1 MEQNYPTN
9 DYKQKRPAQQ
19 EYEQPERNA
28 YQKPSQKAQQPSPP
42 QPRQQGRGQ
51 QQGNGFEEKS
61 IKEVNREN
69 RIEIREYD
77 PSELVE
83 CSEGCG
89 RKFNPDSIAKHE
101 NVCRQVF
108 QKKRK
113 EFNAQDQRLVANE
126 QKKLMK
132 RGEVI
137 DKKLEEKKAK
147 EKVPKWKAE
156 SLALRS
162 GIKQSRDDDYVPTKE

>member
-1 MEQNYPTN
+1 M
-9 DYKQKRPAQQ
+9 
-19 EYEQPERNA
+19 
-28 YQKPSQKAQQPSPP
+28 QQPPPPP
-42 QPRQQGRGQ
+42 QRQQGRSQ
-51 QQGNGFEEKS
+51 PQGNGFEEKS

-69 RIEIREYD
+69 RVEIREYD

-132 RGEVI
+132 RGEI
-137 DKKLEEKKAK
+137 IEKKL
-147 EKVPKWKAE
+147 
-156 SLALRS
+156 
-162 GIKQSRDDDYVPTKE
+162 

>member
-1 MEQNYPTN
+1 
-9 DYKQKRPAQQ
+9 
-19 EYEQPERNA
+19 
-28 YQKPSQKAQQPSPP
+28 
-42 QPRQQGRGQ
+42 
-51 QQGNGFEEKS
+51 
-61 IKEVNREN
+61 
-69 RIEIREYD
+69 
-77 PSELVE
+77 LVE
-83 CSEGCG
+83 CGEGCG
-89 RKFNPDSIAKHE
+89 RKFNPDSIVKHE

-132 RGEVI
+132 KGEVVER
-137 DKKLEEKKAK
+137 KLEEKKAR

-162 GIKQSRDDDYVPTKE
+162 GIKQALDDDYVPTKEEKKILDDARNNDFTKCQFCGRSFNEAAAKKHIAFCESQQKKNQMRKK

>member
-1 MEQNYPTN
+1 M
-9 DYKQKRPAQQ
+9 
-19 EYEQPERNA
+19 
-28 YQKPSQKAQQPSPP
+28 
-42 QPRQQGRGQ
+42 
-51 QQGNGFEEKS
+51 
-61 IKEVNREN
+61 NREN
-69 RIEIREYD
+69 RIEIKEYD

-137 DKKLEEKKAK
+137 DKKL
-147 EKVPKWKAE
+147 
-156 SLALRS
+156 
-162 GIKQSRDDDYVPTKE
+162 